1 MFPPRFALRNLDR
14 SKIKPLSRTEQLELI
29 QSFQRAQV
37 ELERICAEKGIPVP
51 VMVCKA
57 VA

>member
-1 MFPPRFALRNLDR
+1 MVRLSQLDR
-14 SKIKPLSRTEQLELI
+14 SKIKPRPREWHLQQVRQFQAAQEALEK
-29 QSFQRAQV
+29 R
-37 ELERICAEKGIPVP
+37 CAELGIPVP